1 MAQNTFDFDAMRRAI
16 GVVEGTVGNL
26 NRINGNMS
34 EHAAELARGYKG
46 EAANKYHRV
55 MAEWGTIFN
64 DIVRQLGTIED
75 SLKRNL
81 KNNVTN
87 EDENSPLVNS
97 IQTALQS

>member
-34 EHAAELARGYKG
+34 EHAAELARSYTGV
-46 EAANKYHRV
+46 AANKYHTV
-55 MAEWGTIFN
+55 MAEWGTIFS
-64 DIVRQLGTIED
+64 DIVVQLGTIED

-81 KNNVTN
+81 RSNVTN
-87 EDENSPLVNS
+87 EDENSPLVSS
-97 IQTALQS
+97 IQAALQS